1 MATPAAQ
8 IPSVHTSIASIVAER
23 SVEQSPLAVST
34 AIIKDQLDCGCVG
47 TCTCGV
53 KPKISQIIAPPDVS
67 EEIIVDPFAVS
78 FSTKDESESRADK
91 TGDESRSDSV
101 AEEATAD
108 SKDQALQLL
117 SGKLECGCVGIC
129 NCHEKPKLQEIVD
142 PTKIEGEII
151 VDAFASDGFQVGVE
165 LETNQKVDI
174 ESIISD
180 KATGVDQDN
189 KPDELLQASTVSE
202 EQLAIKPQPEP
213 TTSEIPVTAQLTDAL
228 EIARSDQNLTDSPL
242 KTEMLELKPNE
253 SLSNIPGEIAI
264 DLKSNDILNA
274 FAEKIS
280 DQSAENQY
288 QTPRAEEKIP
298 EAIDV
303 SVKEQLVSIPQDSSV
318 IPAVATE
325 AQSDRAQLT
334 DLQVNPDAL
343 KTETLSK
350 SEPSANIEK
359 IAAPEDAK
367 AQQLATYVSETKT
380 EAVQTLEYR
389 TNTSTLSESSNG
401 SPDKIQDQSSK
412 AQVASIDSGSVKT
425 FIVADQAVRVIEKLS
440 YLAQKPSVS
449 PSISTSVNSSAGA
462 QTVREPQTALNQL
475 NEQLKVTTSKIEKLI
490 APNQV
495 TESLVNRQVT
505 SQAYQATGQN
515 NAQQILLRMINAVS
529 QNNKTDQKITQNN
542 PKISNTTEATVQK
555 DLRTSTSKTIST
567 EKFLIQIKTVD
578 ALINQPQIQARIK
591 ELDFVLTRVK
601 VLSENIAQKESVHAK
616 NPNEPSM
623 VTEKINQELILLKT
637 QHAQLRALQAQ
648 LVQEF
653 ELLIKSQCQTLLDA
667 DDDFITI
674 SESEQIFEGRTI
686 KRRRLTRQTQNPSDA
701 KSIIKKNLE
710 REAQRKKAQ
719 VEAQVSSQV
728 IVTSSKISGALTS
741 ATPKRGVSRGPSA
754 SLQGAFH
761 GESRNGFVI

>member
-1 MATPAAQ
+1 
-8 IPSVHTSIASIVAER
+8 
-23 SVEQSPLAVST
+23 
-34 AIIKDQLDCGCVG
+34 
-47 TCTCGV
+47 
-53 KPKISQIIAPPDVS
+53 
-67 EEIIVDPFAVS
+67 
-78 FSTKDESESRADK
+78 
-91 TGDESRSDSV
+91 
-101 AEEATAD
+101 
-108 SKDQALQLL
+108 
-117 SGKLECGCVGIC
+117 
-129 NCHEKPKLQEIVD
+129 
-142 PTKIEGEII
+142 
-151 VDAFASDGFQVGVE
+151 
-165 LETNQKVDI
+165 
-174 ESIISD
+174 
-180 KATGVDQDN
+180 
-189 KPDELLQASTVSE
+189 
-202 EQLAIKPQPEP
+202 
-213 TTSEIPVTAQLTDAL
+213 
-228 EIARSDQNLTDSPL
+228 
-242 KTEMLELKPNE
+242 
-253 SLSNIPGEIAI
+253 
-264 DLKSNDILNA
+264 
-274 FAEKIS
+274 
-280 DQSAENQY
+280 
-288 QTPRAEEKIP
+288 
-298 EAIDV
+298 
-303 SVKEQLVSIPQDSSV
+303 
-318 IPAVATE
+318 
-325 AQSDRAQLT
+325 
-334 DLQVNPDAL
+334 
-343 KTETLSK
+343 
-350 SEPSANIEK
+350 
-359 IAAPEDAK
+359 
-367 AQQLATYVSETKT
+367 
-380 EAVQTLEYR
+380 
-389 TNTSTLSESSNG
+389 
-401 SPDKIQDQSSK
+401 
-412 AQVASIDSGSVKT
+412 
-425 FIVADQAVRVIEKLS
+425 
-440 YLAQKPSVS
+440 
-449 PSISTSVNSSAGA
+449 
-462 QTVREPQTALNQL
+462 
-475 NEQLKVTTSKIEKLI
+475 
-490 APNQV
+490 
-495 TESLVNRQVT
+495 
-505 SQAYQATGQN
+505 
-515 NAQQILLRMINAVS
+515 MINAVS